1 MMGMASSSGAGKSG
15 NFSTPSKDSKP
26 GADNVERRANALAAL
41 KLICESQVFLPHL
54 EALLAMQDAQVRNNF
69 KVTVSLKKTEES
81 LWSRHF
87 FGSHFSGS
95 CFCSYSHNLIKGL
108 VRLPNGLNCLIQ

>member
-15 NFSTPSKDSKP
+15 NFSTPSKDSSKP

-54 EALLAMQDAQVRNNF
+54 EALLAMQDAQVR
-69 KVTVSLKKTEES
+69 KI
-81 LWSRHF
+81 
-87 FGSHFSGS
+87 
-95 CFCSYSHNLIKGL
+95 CQLISTG
-108 VRLPNGLNCLIQ
+108 GI